1 MAAST
6 AKVTLTVALTVADAV
21 YQQGRTPAHWLFREQ
36 LTKGGD
42 LQRPQRDLDRDQQ
55 HDPAASGPV
64 RAGPMVGTK
73 PRRCGGEQLTC
84 FRDQLAHHADRLLRP
99 PHRGRGGRAPDSS
112 VLALPPLKFHHL
124 RGRTGSRTEACRL
137 LDAIAAGPTRPSGG
151 GTSPP
156 GCGGRRFA
164 KRTAPITSGC
174 RGQRL

>member
-1 MAAST
+1 MAASA

-73 PRRCGGEQLTC
+73 PKISGAEQLTLLSRSARPPC
-84 FRDQLAHHADRLLRP
+84 RPPPAAASSRAGRAVARLVGPRAPAPQIPPPPWTHRITNRSMPPARCHSCRTNSAVRRRNVPAGMRRPPFCEADRADYI
-99 PHRGRGGRAPDSS
+99 G
-112 VLALPPLKFHHL
+112 V
-124 RGRTGSRTEACRL
+124 
-137 LDAIAAGPTRPSGG
+137 
-151 GTSPP
+151 
-156 GCGGRRFA
+156 
-164 KRTAPITSGC
+164 
-174 RGQRL
+174 